1 MSEWASTRAGTINM
15 LPEDRELEDEEDE
28 GKDKNEQE
36 KLNLVREEKLAVM
49 LADEVDDGEQLWVD
63 YEYEET

>member
-1 MSEWASTRAGTINM
+1 M